1 MASPKAIARIE
12 TLVWVLIFSGLL
24 TLVLGIAS
32 LDHHLAA
39 GWTLVVLG
47 GAAAAAGVVL
57 IWVRSR
63 MAESTIDS

>member
-1 MASPKAIARIE
+1 MASRQALARLDA
-12 TLVWVLIFSGLL
+12 LVWTLIFGGLL

-47 GAAAAAGVVL
+47 GVAAAAGAVL
-57 IWVRSR
+57 VWVRSR
-63 MAESTIDS
+63 IRESTIDT